1 MSDLPPGLRD
11 VDWSLTTFEGAER
24 EQRRRWAELP
34 LDRIIASL
42 EEMEEL
48 ARAFAPE
55 VEEP

>member
-1 MSDLPPGLRD
+1 MSDLPPELRD